1 MLWFRVFPNWINYL
15 TNGRVDPRSEVN
27 CGLFRFLQFTTT
39 HASTGFLVI
48 MSVEKCFALYY
59 PIKTKLMFTV
69 KNAILVSLVN
79 LCVWITYNLQWIFTM
94 ERVDGRRGPTC
105 DIVNALEFFKQN
117 YRMINIIVSIFV
129 PVSLM
134 VVCNSAIVILLYFK
148 RSKSLSTVGSMSA
161 DTSNVAK
168 QATIMLLSV
177 TCVFILLKLPI
188 STYLYIVGNAI
199 RKDPIVIA
207 VVANLAYLNSAINT
221 ILYMFSGSKYREE
234 ALGMLPC
241 RKNRGPSSG
250 TETIS
255 KASGTN
261 RNKSKSQTILSE
273 LRDQS
278 ISA

>member
-1 MLWFRVFPNWINYL
+1 
-15 TNGRVDPRSEVN
+15 
-27 CGLFRFLQFTTT
+27 
-39 HASTGFLVI
+39 

-59 PIKTKLMFTV
+59 PIKTKLIFTV
-69 KNAILVSLVN
+69 KKATVVSLVN
-79 LCVWITYNLQWIFTM
+79 LCIWITYNLQWIFTM

-105 DIVNALEFFKQN
+105 VIVDASELFKQN
-117 YRMINIIVSIFV
+117 YRVINIIISVFV

-134 VVCNSAIVILLYFK
+134 AVCNSAIVLLLYFK
-148 RSKSLSTVGSMSA
+148 RSKSLSAVGSMSA

-168 QATIMLLSV
+168 QATIMLLLV

-199 RKDPIVIA
+199 RKEPVVIA
-207 VVANLAYLNSAINT
+207 AVANLAYLNSAINT

-234 ALGMLPC
+234 ALGILQC

-250 TETIS
+250 TGIIS

-261 RNKSKSQTILSE
+261 RNKFNSTLFE
-273 LRDQS
+273 LRHESVSAWLTRPKLLNSEVLKYLRIICGQNDKY
-278 ISA
+278 ISCSVENIFWTN